1 MEAVIWLKRP
11 VKSIKFKN
19 FKNMIFGF
27 FSQILFQSFKSA
39 QELVSHY
46 DLITTSQKSKSNV
59 KGSG

>member
-27 FSQILFQSFKSA
+27 FSLILVQSFKYA
-39 QELVSHY
+39 QELVLHI
-46 DLITTSQKSKSNV
+46 LIMT
-59 KGSG
+59 